1 MQNVSTFPPQP
12 GQTTVGE
19 MRQPQTQQMVPR
31 AGEAA
36 RAGWAGG
43 DTGGNKGREKRR
55 CHLCHRHCSCWLQL
69 GQHEG
74 QAMSSDRTSRM
85 DVLEIW

>member
-1 MQNVSTFPPQP
+1 MQNVSTFHPQP

-31 AGEAA
+31 AG
-36 RAGWAGG
+36 WAGG
-43 DTGGNKGREKRR
+43 HTGNEWREKMRFQ
-55 CHLCHRHCSCWLQL
+55 LCQCSCWLQL

-74 QAMSSDRTSRM
+74 QAMSSDRTARM